1 MRKWETRYQVIE
13 PKRLEN
19 RYKVYTFEDLFTL
32 KALKAYRAEGTSM
45 KKRSNC

>member
-19 RYKVYTFEDLFTL
+19 GYKVYTFED
-32 KALKAYRAEGTSM
+32 
-45 KKRSNC
+45 